1 MGGWRKPSLLSLSL
15 NQVPA
20 PRPPAAAR
28 LPSEVNRLPPHVA
41 RLPPHV
47 ARLPPHVTSLASH
60 VARLPPHMT
69 RPHVPRQAPQLG
81 GSLDA
86 PVLGQPPALC
96 E

>member
-1 MGGWRKPSLLSLSL
+1 MCGWRQPPLLA
-15 NQVPA
+15 QVPA

-28 LPSEVNRLPPHVA
+28 LPSQVDRLPSHVAGLNPHVAGLPPHVA
-41 RLPPHV
+41 SLPSYV
-47 ARLPPHVTSLASH
+47 
-60 VARLPPHMT
+60 T

-86 PVLGQPPALC
+86 PVLRQPPALC

>member
-47 ARLPPHVTSLASH
+47 TSLPSH